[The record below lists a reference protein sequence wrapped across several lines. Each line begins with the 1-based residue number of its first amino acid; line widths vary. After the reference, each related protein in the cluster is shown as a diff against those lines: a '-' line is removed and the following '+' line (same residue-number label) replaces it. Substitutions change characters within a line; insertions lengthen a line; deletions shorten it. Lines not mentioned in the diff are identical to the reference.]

1 MTTIAFDL
9 DGTLID
15 SVPHIHHAVALAL
28 AELDLPTI
36 TLQETPGFV
45 GRGLPIL
52 CERVLA
58 HVGADAALQQA
69 LYDRTMVHYVH
80 TPSDPSQLYP
90 GALAALDAL
99 KAAGHRLTLCTNKPF
114 AATETALR
122 DIGLTSYFDVVLG
135 GDSLE
140 TRKPAPQMLFAAL
153 DGCDPA
159 QALYIGDSETDCE
172 TAQAAG
178 VRFVLYTEGY
188 RKSPPEALP
197 HVAQFSHWDALPD
210 IVARLG

>member
-15 SVPHIHHAVALAL
+15 SVPHIHHAVATAL
-28 AELDLPTI
+28 AELGLPTI
-36 TLQETPGFV
+36 TVQETPGFV

-69 LYDRTMVHYVH
+69 LYDRTMVHYVE

-90 GALAALDAL
+90 GVLSALDAL
-99 KAAGHRLTLCTNKPF
+99 KSAGHRLTLCTNKPF

-122 DIGLTSYFDVVLG
+122 DTGLAPYFDIVLG
-135 GDSLE
+135 GDSLP
-140 TRKPAPQMLFAAL
+140 TRKPAPEMLFAAL
-153 DGCDPA
+153 DTCPPE
-159 QALYIGDSETDCE
+159 QVLYIGDSETDCE
-172 TAQAAG
+172 TAQNAG
-178 VRFVLYTEGY
+178 VRFLLFTEGY

-197 HVAQFSHWDALPD
+197 HVARFSDWSDVPKL
-210 IVARLG
+210 VRTL